1 MERKIQDWKKKEVEL
16 IKKDLSS
23 YNIIGI
29 VDMTNMPSAQ
39 LQQMRSTLKKDFLI
53 KMSKARLVKLAI
65 NQLKEQ
71 KKNIAELLPYIRGM
85 PALIYT
91 KENPF
96 RLAKSLQKS
105 KSKAPAKGGQLAPND
120 ITIPAGPT
128 PFSPGPVIGEL
139 SQAGLKTQVVDGK
152 IHIKEDKVVVKEGEV
167 ITAKIASLL
176 SKLKIEPMEIGLNLT
191 AAYEDGIIYK
201 KDVLS
206 IDDKV
211 FLQNIQ
217 TAHMDAIKLALAIEY
232 PEKTILELLI
242 KKYYLETIAL
252 ASTINYEEKSVET
265 KEEVKEELKIE
276 EKQEEQKKEEIVENT
291 SQNTM
296 KEQETDEA
304 RFKREQEEAQKI
316 LNSLQEK
323 KMKQAPYVVKK
334 EEPKI
339 NKVKVGEIIK

>member
-1 MERKIQDWKKKEVEL
+1 MERKIQSWKKKEVEL
-16 IKKDLSS
+16 IKKELSN

-65 NQLKEQ
+65 NQLKDQ
-71 KKNIAELLPYIRGM
+71 KKNIIELLPYIRGM

-128 PFSPGPVIGEL
+128 PFTPGPIIGEL
-139 SQAGLKTQVVDGK
+139 SQAGLKTQVVEGK
-152 IHIKEDKVVVKEGEV
+152 IHIKEDKIVVKEGEV
-167 ITAKIASLL
+167 ITPKIASLL
-176 SKLKIEPMEIGLNLT
+176 SKLKIEPMEIGMNLT

-201 KDVLS
+201 KDVLA

-211 FLQNIQ
+211 YLQNIQ

-242 KKYYLETIAL
+242 KKSYLETKAL
-252 ASTINYEEKSVET
+252 ASTINYEEKSAET
-265 KEEVKEELKIE
+265 KEEVKEEPIE
-276 EKQEEQKKEEIVENT
+276 MVEEQKKEVSVENT
-291 SQNTM
+291 VQNIM
-296 KEQETDEA
+296 EKKQMTDEE
-304 RFKREQEEAQKI
+304 FKKQQEQAQEI
-316 LNSLQEK
+316 LNKLQEQ
-323 KMKQAPYVVKK
+323 KMKQVPYVVKK

-339 NKVKVGEIIK
+339 NKVKVKDIIQ

>member
-1 MERKIQDWKKKEVEL
+1 MERKIQSWKKKEVEL
-16 IKKDLSS
+16 IKKELSN

-65 NQLKEQ
+65 NQLKDQ

-152 IHIKEDKVVVKEGEV
+152 IHIKEDKIVVKEGEV
-167 ITAKIASLL
+167 ITSKIASLL

-201 KDVLS
+201 KDVLA

-211 FLQNIQ
+211 YLQNIQ
-217 TAHMDAIKLALAIEY
+217 TAHMDAIKLALAVEY
-232 PEKTILELLI
+232 PEKSILELLI
-242 KKYYLETIAL
+242 KKSYLETKAL
-252 ASTINYEEKSVET
+252 ASAVNYEEKTEI
-265 KEEVKEELKIE
+265 KEVNEEPKIE
-276 EKQEEQKKEEIVENT
+276 EKQEEQKKEETVENT
-291 SQNTM
+291 AQNTM

-316 LNSLQEK
+316 LNKMQEQ

-339 NKVKVGEIIK
+339 NKVKVGDIIK